1 MSLKQMPIRWKIT
14 ILSFGIVLFSVVIGG
29 IIIIGKTIESKEES
43 LGDHALITGRTVA
56 NLPALK
62 ENLTESEGWK
72 QINPMVERIRTINN
86 SDYIVVLNMN
96 RVRFSHP
103 IDDKLGTLSS
113 GKDEGPAFAEHSY
126 TSKAEGEMGVAVR
139 AFVPVMNEEHEQIGV
154 VIVGNLLPS
163 FLDVLNDMKNEIL
176 IVLFLTLL
184 FGVTGSWLLARHIK
198 EQTYRLEP
206 HEIVQLL
213 VERTATFQ
221 AMNEGVVAI
230 NNEGRITIMN
240 DKASKILGIAG
251 DQTGQQIEKVIPDI
265 KLGGVLNSGKAVYN
279 KELRLGSTLVM
290 STQIPVRVNND
301 TIGAVVIFQDRTD
314 VTKLAE
320 ELTGVKAFVD
330 ALRVQN
336 HEHLNKLHTIAGLIQ
351 LDKKEQALNFVFET
365 SEKQEQLSNFLVK
378 NLRDY
383 SLSGLLL
390 SKVSRGKELGIEVN
404 IDEQSELKHYPPL
417 MDHHDF
423 VLILGNLIENAF
435 HSFEDIERDQKW
447 IDIFLVQDE
456 AACQICVE
464 DNGKGIQEEK
474 QSKIFD
480 RGFTTKGDNGS
491 GIGLYLVKKI
501 VDKGLGEIELISQQN
516 EGTSVVITIPMMI
529 EEDRYEQPTTGNS
542 STIN

>member
-1 MSLKQMPIRWKIT
+1 MKQMPIRWKIT